1 MHCCPQLPAYSA
13 QSACPSR
20 SPSSDDCSSNP
31 PTSHFIEL
39 GFSLFQSSIR
49 RVRTYSTIHFFIHN
63 SSYLNCFRSAMSS
76 SQANRS
82 ALHLCD
88 LPNDVLINV
97 FSKAST
103 GDVLAVKQ
111 ANKRLHRVV
120 EQYNLGRPS
129 VDEFRYSPI
138 SIRDLSLRTRY

>member
-1 MHCCPQLPAYSA
+1 
-13 QSACPSR
+13 
-20 SPSSDDCSSNP
+20 
-31 PTSHFIEL
+31 
-39 GFSLFQSSIR
+39 
-49 RVRTYSTIHFFIHN
+49 
-63 SSYLNCFRSAMSS
+63 MSS
-76 SQANRS
+76 SQTNQP

-111 ANKRLHRVV
+111 ANKQLHRVV

-129 VDEFRYSPI
+129 VDEFRYDSV
-138 SIRDLSLRTRY
+138 SIRDLSLHIRY